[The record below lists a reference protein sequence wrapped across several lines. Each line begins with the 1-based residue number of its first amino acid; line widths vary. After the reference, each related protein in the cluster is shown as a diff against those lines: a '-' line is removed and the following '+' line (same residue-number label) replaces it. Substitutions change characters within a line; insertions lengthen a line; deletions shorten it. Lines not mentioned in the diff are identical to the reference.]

1 MADTQPEND
10 AGDSK
15 DGEQQPQAG
24 LKDFITEQYELQ
36 KVFVMPFCRNIMNSC
51 RISFVMSQV
60 SPRSVTDQT
69 STPVYTGSQHLT
81 PP

>member
-1 MADTQPEND
+1 MADTQPETD
-10 AGDSK
+10 AGDGK
-15 DGEQQPQAG
+15 DGEQPPQAG

-36 KVFVMPFCRNIMNSC
+36 KVFVMTFCINITDPY
-51 RISFVMSQV
+51 RISFVKSQV

-69 STPVYTGSQHLT
+69 STPVHTGSQHLT